1 MSASTET
8 NARTSRR
15 TAPPAANGSVPATET
30 SAIALG
36 VNTIEI
42 NDIEVSV
49 PVRFGTGH
57 VLSENEAKV
66 LQAAYER
73 QFTNNQN
80 ALAKSRAEGKNATPQ
95 PDASALAA
103 LFGEYAPSV
112 GGTPRQSTMD
122 KLRHEAAWRMW
133 TALVAAHNDNVEK
146 NGKSADYVPV
156 IARAKNGV
164 VNTTFRAV
172 KAADGTVETTAQQ
185 QKDTFTAALLAAPHY
200 AEAIQTVLD
209 AIMAERG
216 TKPVASTDTVVASG
230 MDLI

>member
-8 NARTSRR
+8 VRTSRR
-15 TAPPAANGSVPATET
+15 SAPPATNRDATET
-30 SAIALG
+30 STIALG

-80 ALAKSRAEGKNATPQ
+80 ALAKSRTEGKNATPQ

-103 LFGEYAPSV
+103 LFADYAPSV

-146 NGKSADYVPV
+146 NGKSPDYVPV

-200 AEAIQTVLD
+200 ADAIQTVLD

-216 TKPVASTDTVVASG
+216 TKPAASTDTVVASG

>member
-8 NARTSRR
+8 NSARTRR
-15 TAPPAANGSVPATET
+15 TAPPATNGSAPETET
-30 SAIALG
+30 STVALG
-36 VNTIEI
+36 INTIEI
-42 NDIEVSV
+42 NDTEVSV
-49 PVRFGTGH
+49 PVMFGPGH
-57 VLSENEAKV
+57 VLTENQAKV
-66 LQAAYER
+66 IQAAYER

-80 ALAKSRAEGKNATPQ
+80 ALAKSRSEGKNTTPQ
-95 PDASALAA
+95 PDAAKLAEM
-103 LFGEYAPSV
+103 FQTYEPSV

-122 KLRHEAAWRMW
+122 KLRNEAAWRMW
-133 TALVAAHNDNVEK
+133 TALVAAHNDNVVK
-146 NGKSADYVPV
+146 NGTSPDYKPV

-216 TKPVASTDTVVASG
+216 TKPAASTDTVVASG